1 MNPPGWYFSFIA
13 IDFYT
18 KRDYEHMLEAATRSA
33 ADGRG
38 FSQMLIAIAA
48 VELGDRETARQALKK
63 MSGFTSFAREPI
75 KYLQRHGFNDE
86 TLNELSAGLDKALRA
101 ATGE

>member
-1 MNPPGWYFSFIA
+1 
-13 IDFYT
+13 
-18 KRDYEHMLEAATRSA
+18 MLQAARRSA

-48 VELGDRETARQALKK
+48 VEQGDREAARQALKK
-63 MSGFTSFAREPI
+63 MSGFTAFAREPI

-86 TLNELSAGLDKALRA
+86 TLNELSVGLDKALWA
-101 ATGE
+101 AAGE

>member
-1 MNPPGWYFSFIA
+1 
-13 IDFYT
+13 
-18 KRDYEHMLEAATRSA
+18 MLEAARRSA

-63 MSGFTSFAREPI
+63 MSGFKAFAREPI

-86 TLNELSAGLDKALRA
+86 ILNELSLGLKKAVRTAAG
-101 ATGE
+101 E